1 MRHAFIAVAI
11 LLVMILCPPAYGL
24 GGCDE
29 DCAKCH
35 SLEQK
40 EAEQILSRMKAT
52 DSRVSG
58 IRMSPIRG
66 LWEVSV
72 ESKGRNDIMYLDFSK
87 KQVIKGTIVSV
98 DAPGNALDRGPANRP
113 SDTRQQK
120 QKFVEIA
127 KIPLENS
134 LVLGDRNAGNKV
146 IVFTDPDCPY
156 CAKLHEEMKKVVAEK
171 KDIAFY
177 LKLMPLKM
185 HPDAHWK
192 ARSIMCSTS
201 MQMLEDNFEKKAIPR
216 PQCESAVIDDNI
228 RLGNELG
235 ITGTPTLIMADG
247 FVLFGGKDA
256 KALRDLILAHGRKSS

>member
-1 MRHAFIAVAI
+1 MRHISIAVVV
-11 LLVMILCPPAYGL
+11 LLVVILCPPAYGL

-29 DCAKCH
+29 DCSKCH

-52 DSRVSG
+52 DSSVSG

-72 ESKGRNDIMYLDFSK
+72 ERKGSKDTLYVDFSK
-87 KQVIKGTIVSV
+87 KQVIKGTIIAI
-98 DAPGNALDRGPANRP
+98 DTPGNALDRGPAKRP
-113 SDTRQQK
+113 ADTRQQ
-120 QKFVEIA
+120 QEKFVDTA

-146 IVFTDPDCPY
+146 IVFTDPECPY
-156 CAKLHEEMKKVVAEK
+156 CARLHEELKKVVAEM

-185 HPDAHWK
+185 HPDADWK
-192 ARSIMCSTS
+192 ARSIMCSGS
-201 MQMLEDNFEKKAIPR
+201 LQMLEDNFEKKTIPR
-216 PQCESAVIDDNI
+216 PQCQSAVVDENVK
-228 RLGNELG
+228 LGNELG
-235 ITGTPTLIMADG
+235 ITGTPTLIMNDG